1 MCLWLRRGTVDLA
14 EVVALRMDVILIEIL
29 MMEVLVLI
37 ILAEA
42 NEAVVAAAVVMG
54 AVLTAARKDISLE
67 SAPTKT
73 HDLVAV
79 EEVAAEVVME
89 DVLSAAKKDI
99 SLESA
104 PTKTPVDLLVAVET
118 EIVEEAEI
126 AVPEERAD
134 VIIVEKQDTFLEIVH
149 NREAI
154 DTKLSVL

>member
-1 MCLWLRRGTVDLA
+1 VVLV

-29 MMEVLVLI
+29 TMEVLVLT
-37 ILAEA
+37 ILAEE
-42 NEAVVAAAVVMG
+42 NEEVVAAAVVMG
-54 AVLTAARKDISLE
+54 AVLTAARKVISLE

-89 DVLSAAKKDI
+89 AVLSAAKKDI

-126 AVPEERAD
+126 AVLEAKAD
-134 VIIVEKQDTFLEIVH
+134 VIIVEKPDTFLEIVH